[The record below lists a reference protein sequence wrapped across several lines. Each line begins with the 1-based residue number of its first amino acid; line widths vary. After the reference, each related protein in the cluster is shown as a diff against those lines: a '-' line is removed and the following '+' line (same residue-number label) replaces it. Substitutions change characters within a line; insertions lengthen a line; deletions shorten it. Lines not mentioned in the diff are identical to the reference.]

1 MKKIKFENSNLTW
14 CRQFGVKEKC
24 LNYQDDWTTMADQAS
39 SSIWLVSM
47 DSLTFLVTDGLHAT
61 GVKVIHNFK
70 IIPAMEMH

>member
-1 MKKIKFENSNLTW
+1 
-14 CRQFGVKEKC
+14 
-24 LNYQDDWTTMADQAS
+24 MADQAS

-47 DSLTFLVTDGLHAT
+47 DSLTFLVTVGLHAT